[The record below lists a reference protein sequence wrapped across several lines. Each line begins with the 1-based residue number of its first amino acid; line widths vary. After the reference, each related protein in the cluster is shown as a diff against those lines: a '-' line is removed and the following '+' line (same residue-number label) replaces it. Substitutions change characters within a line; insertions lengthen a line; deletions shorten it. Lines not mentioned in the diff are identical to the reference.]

1 MKFENMYLLTRKGGI
16 GMKKFVFILLV
27 SLLSVF
33 AFSQVKNPD
42 MIFDATLSEP
52 DTLDIHHAYDTASAE
67 VIFNV
72 YDNLIAYDGESMTD
86 FVPMI
91 STVVPS
97 EENGYLRDDGTTYVF
112 PIRKGVKF
120 QNGNDLTP
128 QDVEYTFERGILYD
142 PAAGPMWM
150 LIEPIF
156 GAFTVRELVEEYV
169 GVSWDKI
176 FDSNMNPISKEYETA
191 LINFYHDVVDPAIEV
206 VGDEVHIHL
215 VRPYAP
221 FLNIIASGGG
231 WGAIL
236 DKEYSVQLGLWD
248 GKAEGW
254 WKYHGWTKEQSPLFD
269 HAMGSGPYK
278 LMEWDHAQQ
287 RIVLERFDDYWKG
300 PAAIKTVVI
309 QGIDEW
315 STRRAM
321 LERGDADRIDVPIQY
336 LDVVKSMQGVTVL
349 EGLPTVQITSLG
361 FNWEIKSESP
371 YIGSGQLDGNGIP
384 TNFFEDENVRLGFAY
399 AFDYE
404 GMINEVL
411 KGLGVHVPTALP
423 QGFLGFD
430 GSLPKYTLDLEKA
443 ENYFRRAFRGRLWQ
457 QGFKMDVLYNIGN
470 EERRVAAEILRDN
483 LAKINPKFQVEVR
496 GVQWPTY
503 LDARENMILP
513 VYIIGWLADFPDP
526 HNFIFTYYH
535 SQGDYGHYYGTK
547 FVEFATQPR
556 PEFGGKSLNK
566 MIEDASLETD
576 PHKREQMYIDIQKF
590 VIDYALTLPLY
601 QPLAIRVHRDWLK
614 GYVYNPI
621 WPGDYYYIY
630 SK

>member
-1 MKFENMYLLTRKGGI
+1 
-16 GMKKFVFILLV
+16 
-27 SLLSVF
+27 
-33 AFSQVKNPD
+33 
-42 MIFDATLSEP
+42 
-52 DTLDIHHAYDTASAE
+52 
-67 VIFNV
+67 
-72 YDNLIAYDGESMTD
+72 
-86 FVPMI
+86 
-91 STVVPS
+91 
-97 EENGYLRDDGTTYVF
+97 
-112 PIRKGVKF
+112 
-120 QNGNDLTP
+120 
-128 QDVEYTFERGILYD
+128 
-142 PAAGPMWM
+142 
-150 LIEPIF
+150 
-156 GAFTVRELVEEYV
+156 
-169 GVSWDKI
+169 
-176 FDSNMNPISKEYETA
+176 MNPISKEYETA
-191 LINFYHDVVDPAIEV
+191 LINFYHEVVDPSIEV

-278 LMEWDHAQQ
+278 LVEWDHAQQ
-287 RIVLERFDDYWKG
+287 RIVLERFDGYWKG
-300 PAAIKTVVI
+300 PAPVKTVVI

-321 LERGDADRIDVPIQY
+321 LEKGDADIIDCPVQY
-336 LDVVKSMQGVTVL
+336 LDVVKSMQGVEVL
-349 EGLPTVQITSLG
+349 EGLPTVQITSMG

-384 TNFFEDENVRLGFAY
+384 TNFFEDVNVRLGFAY

-404 GMINEVL
+404 GMIKEIL
-411 KGLGVHVPTALP
+411 KGLGIHVPTALP
-423 QGFLGFD
+423 EGFLGFD
-430 GSLPKYTLDLEKA
+430 GTLPKYTLDLEKA

-547 FVEFATQPR
+547 FEEFATQPI

-576 PHKREQMYIDIQKF
+576 PVKREQMYIDIQKF